1 MADAGIVLGIVVERR
16 EIDNPW
22 QDFDYLPVAVF
33 AGAESI
39 DEWRELERGDGWVRY
54 HAATL
59 LLELFKGE
67 TEGYKSN
74 LAQDPPSVYV
84 VLRPGEE
91 ADEADVEP
99 FLITVCPYEAAGYT
113 ESGDELVEGVA
124 MPEEVRQMVEVFVE
138 AHHVDEPF
146 KKRKRK
152 GVRREVMGRRPGLI
166 RRTGG

>member
-1 MADAGIVLGIVVERR
+1 MADAVIELGVVIERR

-22 QDFDYLPVAVF
+22 QDFDYRPVAVF
-33 AGAESI
+33 AGAGPT
-39 DEWRELERGDGWVRY
+39 DDWRALERGDGWTRF

-59 LLELFKGE
+59 PLELFRGE

-113 ESGDELVEGVA
+113 ESGDELVEGVT
-124 MPEEVRQMVEVFVE
+124 MPAEARQLVEAFVE

-166 RRTGG
+166 RRTGN